1 MIKQI
6 RCLRRLPSLSM
17 EEFHAHW
24 LEHHAKL
31 LVGNRPIR
39 RYVQYHRLA
48 NDPVYEAMS
57 QAEGAT
63 VEPYDGASII
73 WWDDHAA
80 MAKDLAS
87 APEVAAAAEDEK
99 YFLDVSRSVACLT
112 EERVIVEPNSDLP
125 YVLIECL
132 RRQPSIDRAAFLDQ
146 WHHHA
151 AIGRRANAM
160 GLLMGYIQNCAL
172 PESESG
178 GPEDWDGIVTAY
190 FESVAKL
197 KALLT
202 SPLASEESYEDERKF
217 IDHTQSSYLVARR
230 HVIKDVIR

>member
-1 MIKQI
+1 MIKLVT
-6 RCLRRLPSLSM
+6 CLRRLPSLSL
-17 EEFHAHW
+17 EEFSDHW
-24 LEHHAKL
+24 RDHHAKL

-39 RYVQYHRLA
+39 RYVQYHRIE

-73 WWDDHAA
+73 WWDDVQT
-80 MAKDLAS
+80 MEDDLANS
-87 APEVAAAAEDEK
+87 PEVTAAAEDEK
-99 YFLDVSRSVACLT
+99 YFIDVGRSVACLT

-125 YVLIECL
+125 IVLIECL
-132 RRQPSIDRAAFLDQ
+132 RRQPTIDRADFLEQ

-151 AIGRRANAM
+151 SIGRRAHAA

-172 PESESG
+172 PEGETSED
-178 GPEDWDGIVTAY
+178 EDWDGIVTAY

-202 SPLASEESYEDERKF
+202 SPLASEESYEEEQKF
-217 IDHTQSSYLVARR
+217 IDHTQSSYLVARP
-230 HVIKDVIR
+230 HVIKDVTR